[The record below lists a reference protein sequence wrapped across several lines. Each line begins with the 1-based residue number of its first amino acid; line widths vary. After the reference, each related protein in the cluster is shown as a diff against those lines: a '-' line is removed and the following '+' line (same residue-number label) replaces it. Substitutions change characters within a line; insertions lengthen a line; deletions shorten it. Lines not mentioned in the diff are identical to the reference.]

1 MSRATGEPSRQD
13 VLDAFAVEPDTGRA
27 TLERYLRDYPQF
39 ATELLDLSRMLASP
53 FWDEETP
60 LSSEDRAK
68 IDAAWLRHAAAVPN
82 PVADPFSSLSPRD
95 HRKIAERLGVPRQVL
110 TALRHRRVILST
122 VPGPFLA
129 RPCGPHQHLARSN
142 LSGFCRSPPLLEPA
156 RSYSSERKP
165 VTSEAVSFEQV
176 LIDADVP
183 EDKRA
188 ELMSGA
194 A

>member
-1 MSRATGEPSRQD
+1 M
-13 VLDAFAVEPDTGRA
+13 LDAFAVEPDTGRA

-129 RPCGPHQHLARSN
+129 RVADLISTSEEQLVRV
-142 LSGFCRSPPLLEPA
+142 LSLPAAVEPA

>member
-1 MSRATGEPSRQD
+1 MSRATGEPSRQE
-13 VLDAFAVEPDTGRA
+13 VLDAFAIEPDTGRA

-39 ATELLDLSRMLASP
+39 ATELLDLSRILASP

-68 IDAAWLRHAAAVPN
+68 IDAAWLRHAAAAPEA
-82 PVADPFSSLSPRD
+82 VADPFSSLSVQD
-95 HRKIAERLGVPRQVL
+95 YRKIAERLGVPRQVL
-110 TALRHRRVILST
+110 TAFRNRRVILST
-122 VPGPFLA
+122 VPSPFLA
-129 RPCGPHQHLARSN
+129 RLADLISTSREQLVQV
-142 LSGFCRSPPLLEPA
+142 LSLPAAAEPA
-156 RSYSSERKP
+156 HSYSSERKP
-165 VTSEAVSFEQV
+165 VASEAVSFDQA
-176 LIDADVP
+176 LIDAGVS